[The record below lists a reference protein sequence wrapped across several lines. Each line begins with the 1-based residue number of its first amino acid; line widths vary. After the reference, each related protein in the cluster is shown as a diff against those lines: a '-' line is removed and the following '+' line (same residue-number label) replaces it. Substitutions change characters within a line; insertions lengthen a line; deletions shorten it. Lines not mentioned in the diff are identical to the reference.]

1 MNYKRKL
8 YSTILIL
15 MTIGWGVRPL
25 SVSADGLSTASAQ
38 DLVRQTSDRLL
49 KTVKAHKKELND
61 HPDRIYSI
69 VENIVVPHFDFW
81 RVAQL
86 ALGKYWR
93 QATAEQRQRFTDE
106 FRVLIVRT
114 YSVAL
119 LKYSDEKIRYLP
131 VHGPAE
137 ANDTIV
143 RLEIQAS
150 SGNAPVPMNL
160 YLHNKNGA
168 WKIFNVTVDGVGL
181 VTNYRADFASQI
193 RNGGLDQLIEKLAE
207 KNKKAGT

>member
-1 MNYKRKL
+1 M
-8 YSTILIL
+8 
-15 MTIGWGVRPL
+15 

-49 KTVKAHKKELND
+49 KTVKAHQKELDD

-93 QATAEQRQRFTDE
+93 QATLEQRQRFTNE

-119 LKYSDEKIRYLP
+119 LKYSEQKVHYLP
-131 VHGPAE
+131 IRGSAE

-143 RLEIQAS
+143 RLEIQPGEGS
-150 SGNAPVPMNL
+150 PSILMNVHL
-160 YLHNKNGA
+160 YNKNGS
-168 WKIFNVTVDGVGL
+168 WKIFNVAVDGVSL

-207 KNKKAGT
+207 KNKKAGA